1 MNEKELKAVALKYPE
16 WADAPFISAS
26 AKGYVAEQM
35 LKVAEE
41 NDVPVVQN
49 ENMADVLS
57 LQNIGQYIPE
67 ETYAAVAAIFV
78 FISKLS

>member
-26 AKGYVAEQM
+26 AKGYAAEQ
-35 LKVAEE
+35 LVKIAEE
-41 NDVPVVQN
+41 NGVPVVKN

-67 ETYAAVAAIFV
+67 ETYAAIAAIFV
-78 FISKLS
+78 FISELS